1 MPSKRYYGPA
11 AKFFHWATAGLLAGQ
26 VLVGWLMPDIERGMS
41 PGAAMSL
48 HLSIGTAVLAL
59 VIARYVWR
67 VARPVSLEPT
77 APGWQRGAAEA
88 VHLMLY
94 GLILATTLT
103 GWAFASTRGWPV
115 SLLGVL
121 PLPALV
127 TEGSELGRTVGHL
140 HEPLVWALLTLM
152 GAHIAAALWHRIVQR
167 DGVLERML
175 PAIRRPRLRALAKR
189 A

>member
-1 MPSKRYYGPA
+1 MTSKPSYGPA
-11 AKFFHWATAGLLAGQ
+11 AKLFHWATAGLLTMQ
-26 VLVGWLMPDIERGMS
+26 VLVGWVMPDIERGMS

-48 HLSIGTAVLAL
+48 HLSIGTAILAL
-59 VIARYVWR
+59 VVARYVWR
-67 VARPVSLEPT
+67 LARPVPLEPT
-77 APGWQRGAAEA
+77 APGWQRGATEA

-103 GWAFASTRGWPV
+103 GWAYASMRGWPV
-115 SLLGVL
+115 TLLGVV

-127 TEGSELGRTVGHL
+127 AEGSQLGRTVGHL

-152 GAHIAAALWHRIVQR
+152 GAHIGAALWHRFVHR

-175 PAIRRPRLRALAKR
+175 PAGRRLTLRVLAKR